1 MTLHVCTYYLRHSRL
16 LAENLFYLISG
27 YKKDCFFTFQLFR
40 VDKRASSLAPWRT
53 YDECRESARHRGRN
67 EANKLSADYL
77 PWAAVLNYHNALSLS
92 LSLLLSLFLCLSIF
106 FIFIGMIEV
115 SSTHAKNSDFEKR
128 IF

>member
-77 PWAAVLNYHNALSLS
+77 PLAAVLNYHNALS